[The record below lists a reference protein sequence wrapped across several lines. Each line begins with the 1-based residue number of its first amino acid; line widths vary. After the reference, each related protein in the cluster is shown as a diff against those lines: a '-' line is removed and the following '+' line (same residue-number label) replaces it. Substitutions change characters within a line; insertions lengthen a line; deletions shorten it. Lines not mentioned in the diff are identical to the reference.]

1 MNRHNLE
8 LLFSWESFLVVPC
21 KLLSLCL
28 TLDVGGSHLRLREIG
43 FIEAAV
49 SRSIL
54 RLLHEDAS
62 HRGSYDASLDSG
74 LLTSFHGSESTSLG
88 KGNLRG
94 VADIFQE
101 WRGKMHHIIRAF
113 DSINDGLFISQV
125 SLHELKLVE
134 VLAESLTKGCNLCL
148 VLSVAHSTA
157 DAEAAVLQELEADPR
172 AYVSRDTSKSDEWF
186 LL

>member
-8 LLFSWESFLVVPC
+8 LLFSWESFLIVPC

-43 FIEAAV
+43 LIEAAV
-49 SRSIL
+49 SRSIF

-94 VADIFQE
+94 VGDIFQE
-101 WRGKMHHIIRAF
+101 WRGKMHRVIRTF
-113 DSINDGLFISQV
+113 DSVFDDSDDKMLGLSIAAPMAGNIRDGYENSALGF
-125 SLHELKLVE
+125 
-134 VLAESLTKGCNLCL
+134 
-148 VLSVAHSTA
+148 
-157 DAEAAVLQELEADPR
+157 
-172 AYVSRDTSKSDEWF
+172 
-186 LL
+186 